1 MNKLKEIAV
10 YLIAKLVTPEN
21 VAKLYGMLAARMF
34 AYARKSGHWE
44 TVKSA
49 NHRVADISGVI
60 DRVYEDDTLTAEEEA
75 ELGRVLAEGL
85 DPRIA
90 LTWLFDR
97 EDAKKQADAATEA
110 E

>member
-1 MNKLKEIAV
+1 MQKLKEIAV

-21 VAKLYGMLAARMF
+21 VAKLYGMLAAKLM
-34 AYARKSGHWE
+34 AYARRSGHWE
-44 TVKSA
+44 TVKST
-49 NHRVADISGVI
+49 NRRVYDIAGVI

-85 DPRIA
+85 DPCIA
-90 LTWLFDR
+90 LAWVVDR
-97 EDAKKQADAATEA
+97 EEAKKQADAATEA

>member
-1 MNKLKEIAV
+1 MNKLREIAV

-21 VAKLYGMLAARMF
+21 VAKVYGMLAAKLM

-49 NHRVADISGVI
+49 NRRVADISGVI
-60 DRVYEDDTLTAEEEA
+60 DRVYEDDELTAEEEA

-90 LTWLFDR
+90 LTWLVDR
-97 EDAKKQADAATEA
+97 EEAKKQANA
-110 E
+110 EKGFA

>member
-10 YLIAKLVTPEN
+10 YIIAKLVTSEN

-60 DRVYEDDTLTAEEEA
+60 DRVYADDTLTAEEEA

-90 LTWLFDR
+90 LTWLVDR
-97 EDAKKQADAATEA
+97 EEAKKQADAATEA

>member
-10 YLIAKLVTPEN
+10 AIIAKLVTDETI
-21 VAKLYGMLAARMF
+21 AKVYGMLAAKLLER
-34 AYARKSGHWE
+34 ARKSGHWE

-49 NHRVADISGVI
+49 NRRVYDIAGVI

-75 ELGRVLAEGL
+75 QLGRVLAEGL

-97 EDAKKQADAATEA
+97 EEAKKADAASEA